1 MDFWCSESTSAT
13 TSCAASVASELSD
26 DSLIDVE
33 DQDFDPFFPETH
45 VSKAFGHLGPTV
57 IGSYCRGHPASCFVF
72 FSSFFFIV
80 HQSL

>member
-57 IGSYCRGHPASCFVF
+57 IGSYRRGRPAI
-72 FSSFFFIV
+72 FFFFLQFFFLIV